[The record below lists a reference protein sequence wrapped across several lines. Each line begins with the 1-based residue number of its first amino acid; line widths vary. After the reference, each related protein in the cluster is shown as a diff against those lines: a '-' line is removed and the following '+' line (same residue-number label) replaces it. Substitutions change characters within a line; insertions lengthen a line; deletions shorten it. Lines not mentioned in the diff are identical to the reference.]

1 MTLKKVRGSRDS
13 RSTSSAARQDRRL
26 NNREVTQNRKLTD
39 AERLAEFRKSFYNS
53 VLPDLP
59 VIPGFHTCWLTTTNP
74 RDSLAARARLGYEP
88 IRSEEVPGW
97 EFVTLK
103 TGDYAGCIG
112 VNEMIACKVPL
123 ELYEAYMYEA
133 HHTQPLQ
140 EEQKLSVDYIE
151 NLKEQVASQAKSGD
165 RGIEVDYEKANA
177 ELGEDRNV
185 PSFEENLTDQTRG
198 GMRAG

>member
-1 MTLKKVRGSRDS
+1 MAIKKIRSSSRNS
-13 RSTSSAARQDRRL
+13 RATSSASRDDRRL
-26 NNREVTQNRKLTD
+26 KNREVTSDRKMTD

-74 RDSLAARARLGYEP
+74 RDSIAARARLGYEP

-97 EFVTLK
+97 EFVSLK
-103 TGDYAGCIG
+103 TGDYVGCIG
-112 VNEMIACKVPL
+112 VNEMIAFKVPL

-151 NLKEQVASQAKSGD
+151 ELKENVAQQARSGD
-165 RGIEVDYEKANA
+165 RGIEVDFEKANA
-177 ELGEDRNV
+177 ELGEDRDV
-185 PSFEENLTDQTRG
+185 PSFEESSRG

>member
-1 MTLKKVRGSRDS
+1 MAVKKVSGRNSRP
-13 RSTSSAARQDRRL
+13 TSSASRQDRRL
-26 NNREVTQNRKLTD
+26 NNREVTGDRKMSD
-39 AERLAEFRKSFYNS
+39 EERLAEFRKSFYNS

-112 VNEMIACKVPL
+112 VNEMIAAKVPL

-133 HHTQPLQ
+133 HHVQPLQ
-140 EEQKLSVDYIE
+140 EEQKLSTDYVE
-151 NLKEQVASQAKSGD
+151 ELKENVAQQAKSGD
-165 RGIEVDYEKANA
+165 RGIQVDFEKANA
-177 ELGEDRNV
+177 QLGEDREV
-185 PSFEENLTDQTRG
+185 PSFEDISRS
-198 GMRAG
+198 GMRSG